1 MKICTAE
8 IGLRVLAIEEDASSG
23 FNEELDMLGH
33 DLYSLECPAILCT
46 GLCQYGLGL
55 HIHCSCEHR
64 MPVLRAADDVVLQG
78 RDRIMLFLKKLF

>member
-23 FNEELDMLGH
+23 EASMKSWTCSGMTSIALSIQP
-33 DLYSLECPAILCT
+33 Y
-46 GLCQYGLGL
+46 CQYGLSL
-55 HIHCSCEHR
+55 HIHCSYEHR
-64 MPVLRAADDVVLQG
+64 MPVLRAADDMVLQG